1 MFSDLLIELS
11 FDQVLTV
18 NLEIGQNALKSV
30 FFCLPSVKH
39 LKKYEKGGFL
49 TTFINMYDMGKY
61 QCMTW
66 ACDSLK

>member
-1 MFSDLLIELS
+1 MSSVLTT

-18 NLEIGQNALKSV
+18 NLDYVSRNLEIGQNSVKIV

-49 TTFINMYDMGKY
+49 TTFINMYDMGV
-61 QCMTW
+61 
-66 ACDSLK
+66 